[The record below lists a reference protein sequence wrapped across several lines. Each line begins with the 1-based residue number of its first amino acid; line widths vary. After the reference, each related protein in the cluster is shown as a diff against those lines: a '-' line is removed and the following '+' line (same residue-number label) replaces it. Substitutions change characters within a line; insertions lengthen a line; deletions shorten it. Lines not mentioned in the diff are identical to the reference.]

1 MEVQSKVCDLIL
13 GTYGRL
19 PWPHYGRD
27 RVVRALDRQARR
39 EWNGPRVIARRG
51 LRIETDLKVDDVG
64 WTLYSYGCLDYWDER
79 MIKKLL
85 HPGAVCFD
93 IGAHI
98 GYYSLLMSRWVGP
111 SGKVISFEPMPYTYS
126 FLILNLE
133 RNRAHNVAPKQ
144 IAVGDTAGYVQMAAA
159 DNRRLGWSS
168 VTEFGETKV
177 SCTSVDAEIEASHL
191 KAVDFIKIDV
201 EGYEL
206 HVLRGCE
213 QTIKQLQP
221 KIMFEVNERALR
233 QHSADLEALEDFFL
247 SHNYSLFRATSEGLI
262 PIRSRPFGSFFNIFA
277 LPLSKLGGNR

>member
-1 MEVQSKVCDLIL
+1 MEVQSKVCDFIL

-27 RVVRALDRQARR
+27 RVVQLLNRQARR
-39 EWNGPRVIARRG
+39 EWNGSRVIVRRG
-51 LRIETDLKVDDVG
+51 LRLETDLRVDDVG

-79 MIKKLL
+79 IIRKLL
-85 HPGAVCFD
+85 HPGAVCLD

-126 FLILNLE
+126 FLATNLQ
-133 RNRAHNVAPKQ
+133 RNRARNVVAKQ
-144 IAVGDTAGYVQMAAA
+144 TAVGDIAGYVQMEVA

-168 VTEFGETKV
+168 VSESGNTKV
-177 SCTSVDAEIEASHL
+177 SCTSVDAEIEANRL
-191 KAVDFIKIDV
+191 EMVDFIKIDV

-206 HVLRGCE
+206 NVLRGCE
-213 QTIKQLQP
+213 QTIKQLRP

-233 QHSADLEALEDFFL
+233 QHRADLGVLEDFFL
-247 SHNYSLFRATSEGLI
+247 SHSYSLFRATSEGSV
-262 PIRSRPFGSFFNIFA
+262 PIRSRPLSSFFNIFA
-277 LPLSKLGGNR
+277 LPLSKLGRNR